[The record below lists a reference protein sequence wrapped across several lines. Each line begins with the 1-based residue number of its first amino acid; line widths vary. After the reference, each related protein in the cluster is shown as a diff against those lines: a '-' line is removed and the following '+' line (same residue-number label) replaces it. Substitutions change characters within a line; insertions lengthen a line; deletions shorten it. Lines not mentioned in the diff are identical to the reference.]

1 LASPL
6 DIVLLQCG
14 LSDLTVRCLRSIP
27 RDYRIILVDNGS
39 PQEDVEK
46 ARAELLPDDTMILLP
61 ENYGFA
67 KAMNIGIMDTTA
79 PFVCILNNDTVIAD
93 DAFDRMIHYME
104 IDRHLGLIGPKTN
117 RCESEQRAEGPGP
130 PGWCYTNGLIAF
142 FCTII
147 RREALD
153 DVGMLSEEYGLG
165 YGEDD
170 DYCIRMRQAGWKLG
184 IANDAWVD
192 HDHHATYLVT
202 IGQEG
207 MDREGQQGHDML
219 RQKYGSAV

>member
-1 LASPL
+1 
-6 DIVLLQCG
+6 
-14 LSDLTVRCLRSIP
+14 
-27 RDYRIILVDNGS
+27 
-39 PQEDVEK
+39 
-46 ARAELLPDDTMILLP
+46 
-61 ENYGFA
+61 
-67 KAMNIGIMDTTA
+67 
-79 PFVCILNNDTVIAD
+79 
-93 DAFDRMIHYME
+93 
-104 IDRHLGLIGPKTN
+104 
-117 RCESEQRAEGPGP
+117 
-130 PGWCYTNGLIAF
+130 
-142 FCTII
+142 
-147 RREALD
+147 
-153 DVGMLSEEYGLG
+153 LSEDYGLG

>member
-1 LASPL
+1 MTQL

-27 RDYRIILVDNGS
+27 RDFRVILVDNGS
-39 PQEDVEK
+39 PNEDIDK
-46 ARAELLPDDTMILLP
+46 ARAELLEQDTMILLP

-67 KAMNIGIMDTTA
+67 KAMNIGIQSSTA

-93 DAFDRMIHYME
+93 DAFDKMLFYFG
-104 IDRHLGLIGPKTN
+104 IDKSLGIVGPRTN
-117 RCESEQRAEGPGP
+117 RCESEQRADGPGHQTLF
-130 PGWCYTNGLIAF
+130 YTNGLLAF
-142 FCTII
+142 FCAII
-147 RREALD
+147 RREALEE
-153 DVGMLSEEYGLG
+153 VGLLSEEYGLG

-192 HDHHATYLVT
+192 HDHHATYKVT
-202 IGQEG
+202 IGEEG
-207 MDREGQQGHDML
+207 MEREGQQGLALL
-219 RQKYGSAV
+219 REKYGAVV